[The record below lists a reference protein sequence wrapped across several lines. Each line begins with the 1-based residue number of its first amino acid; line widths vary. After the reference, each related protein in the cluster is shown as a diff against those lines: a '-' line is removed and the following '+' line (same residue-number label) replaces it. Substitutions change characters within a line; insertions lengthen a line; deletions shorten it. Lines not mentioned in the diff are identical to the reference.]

1 MRGKRLS
8 VKPSLHQRPPT
19 CWTMWSLRDEQPR
32 RSVDLRAVR
41 GSAVGQEGRDRQ
53 TWSPASLDNWS
64 QGWEAQEPPYRK
76 EDRPGLQVQSWPQVR
91 EVVSTT
97 AMTGIPAQTQCC
109 PAVLPFHGKQ
119 GRPTGS
125 GPERQALASA
135 QAAELAGGELRG
147 RCCFSGALGTDAEPR
162 AGRSHPALGRP
173 GDWPAASRR
182 PEGSG
187 GGGRGAGAWLSEGRA
202 TGTSRR
208 ALSRR
213 GGGDRALR
221 SLLGQAGS
229 GCHLEKQLRAG
240 VPALRKLRGPA
251 GAAGRGE
258 VSWIQVQFPKKG
270 AQRAVADGGGA
281 DARRGRASAK
291 ITAMCVSGV
300 GASPWRCMRFGG
312 GAFSNF
318 RGPLEKRELIK
329 AISSPCGRRM
339 GCHGRTLTH
348 GTHAGDHL
356 RRRGRVCE
364 HGFLLTALRATETH
378 GCAMGLLH
386 PHQLQGPVQPE
397 LSSQTPAQL

>member
-1 MRGKRLS
+1 MAVIISKMRGKRLS

-119 GRPTGS
+119 GRPAGS

-187 GGGRGAGAWLSEGRA
+187 GGGRGAGAWLSEGRVSSSLHICTLVIYSSY
-202 TGTSRR
+202 TGHIQSFTTYICIY
-208 ALSRR
+208 AYM
-213 GGGDRALR
+213 
-221 SLLGQAGS
+221 S
-229 GCHLEKQLRAG
+229 GKGNGTPLQYSCLEN
-240 VPALRKLRGPA
+240 PM
-251 GAAGRGE
+251 E
-258 VSWIQVQFPKKG
+258 
-270 AQRAVADGGGA
+270 GGA
-281 DARRGRASAK
+281 WWAAVHG
-291 ITAMCVSGV
+291 I
-300 GASPWRCMRFGG
+300 
-312 GAFSNF
+312 
-318 RGPLEKRELIK
+318 EK
-329 AISSPCGRRM
+329 S
-339 GCHGRTLTH
+339 RT
-348 GTHAGDHL
+348 
-356 RRRGRVCE
+356 
-364 HGFLLTALRATETH
+364 
-378 GCAMGLLH
+378 
-386 PHQLQGPVQPE
+386 
-397 LSSQTPAQL
+397 

>member
-1 MRGKRLS
+1 MAVIISKMRGKRLS

-187 GGGRGAGAWLSEGRA
+187 GRRAWGRGLAQRGAGHGHLEARSQQEGRWGQSPPLA
-202 TGTSRR
+202 SGPGWLRLSSGEAAEGGSARPEEAAGPSR
-208 ALSRR
+208 
-213 GGGDRALR
+213 
-221 SLLGQAGS
+221 
-229 GCHLEKQLRAG
+229 GCGE
-240 VPALRKLRGPA
+240 
-251 GAAGRGE
+251 GRGE
-258 VSWIQVQFPKKG
+258 LDPGSVPKERSAEG
-270 AQRAVADGGGA
+270 
-281 DARRGRASAK
+281 RG
-291 ITAMCVSGV
+291 
-300 GASPWRCMRFGG
+300 
-312 GAFSNF
+312 
-318 RGPLEKRELIK
+318 
-329 AISSPCGRRM
+329 
-339 GCHGRTLTH
+339 
-348 GTHAGDHL
+348 
-356 RRRGRVCE
+356 
-364 HGFLLTALRATETH
+364 
-378 GCAMGLLH
+378 
-386 PHQLQGPVQPE
+386 
-397 LSSQTPAQL
+397 

>member
-1 MRGKRLS
+1 M
-8 VKPSLHQRPPT
+8 
-19 CWTMWSLRDEQPR
+19 
-32 RSVDLRAVR
+32 
-41 GSAVGQEGRDRQ
+41 
-53 TWSPASLDNWS
+53 
-64 QGWEAQEPPYRK
+64 
-76 EDRPGLQVQSWPQVR
+76 
-91 EVVSTT
+91 
-97 AMTGIPAQTQCC
+97 
-109 PAVLPFHGKQ
+109 
-119 GRPTGS
+119 
-125 GPERQALASA
+125 
-135 QAAELAGGELRG
+135 
-147 RCCFSGALGTDAEPR
+147 
-162 AGRSHPALGRP
+162 
-173 GDWPAASRR
+173 
-182 PEGSG
+182 
-187 GGGRGAGAWLSEGRA
+187 
-202 TGTSRR
+202 
-208 ALSRR
+208 
-213 GGGDRALR
+213 
-221 SLLGQAGS
+221 
-229 GCHLEKQLRAG
+229 
-240 VPALRKLRGPA
+240 PALRKLRGPA